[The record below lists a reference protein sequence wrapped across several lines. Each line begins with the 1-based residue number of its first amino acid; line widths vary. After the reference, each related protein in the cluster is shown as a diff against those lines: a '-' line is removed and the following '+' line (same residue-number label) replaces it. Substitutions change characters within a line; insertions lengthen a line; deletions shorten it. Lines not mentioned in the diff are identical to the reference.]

1 VTADKGDVVESVPSL
16 ESVDPVQVCMPS
28 EAASQGVT
36 LTRLP
41 DSVWGGRRAVV
52 VEVGEWGRHLQ
63 AWCVVAPYG
72 YVQVM
77 GIFEPGSGT
86 DEEDNA
92 AMAALAANWR
102 WK

>member
-1 VTADKGDVVESVPSL
+1 MTADKGDVVESVPSL

-28 EAASQGVT
+28 
-36 LTRLP
+36 
-41 DSVWGGRRAVV
+41 GRRAVV